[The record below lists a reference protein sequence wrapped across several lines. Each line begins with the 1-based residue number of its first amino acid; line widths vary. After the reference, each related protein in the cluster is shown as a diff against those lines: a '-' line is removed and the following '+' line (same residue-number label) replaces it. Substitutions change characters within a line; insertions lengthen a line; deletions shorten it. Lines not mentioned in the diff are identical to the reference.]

1 MIKALVPGSFDPITV
16 GHLSVIERA
25 AKMYGEVFVT
35 VFINPD
41 KTPRF
46 NTDSRVKMIRAA
58 VAHLSNVRVDTD
70 TGMLADYCERNGIT
84 VAVKGA
90 RNAVD
95 FEYEKKMAEFNKSR
109 NPLLETVI
117 LFPEAGLEE
126 VSSTALYELIKSN
139 GEFEKYVPSGALE
152 ILKELI
158 F

>member
-1 MIKALVPGSFDPITV
+1 MTKALVPGSFDPITV

-46 NTDSRVKMIRAA
+46 DIESRLNMIRAA
-58 VAHLSNVRVDTD
+58 TSHLTNIRVDVD
-70 TGMLADYCERNGIT
+70 RGMLADYCERNGIT

-95 FEYEKKMAEFNKSR
+95 FEYEKKMAEFNKNR
-109 NPLLETVI
+109 NPALETVI
-117 LFPEAGLEE
+117 LFPEEGLEE
-126 VSSTALYELIKSN
+126 VSSTALYELIKSG
-139 GEFEKYVPSGALE
+139 GEFEKHVPSGALE

-158 F
+158 

>member
-16 GHLSVIERA
+16 GHLSIIERA

-46 NTDSRVKMIRAA
+46 SLDDRVEMIRAA
-58 VAHLSNVRVDTD
+58 VSHLQNVRVDVD
-70 TGMLADYCERNGIT
+70 RGMLADYCAKNNIT

-95 FEYEKKMAEFNKSR
+95 FEYEKKMAEFNKDR
-109 NPLLETVI
+109 NPSLDTVI
-117 LFPEAGLEE
+117 LFPEKDLEE
-126 VSSTALYELIKSN
+126 VSSTSLFELIKS
-139 GEFEKYVPSGALE
+139 GKGYEKHVPDKALP
-152 ILKELI
+152 ILKRLL
-158 F
+158 

>member
-16 GHLSVIERA
+16 GHLSIIERA

-46 NTDSRVKMIRAA
+46 DIDSRVEMIRAT
-58 VAHLSNVRVDTD
+58 VSHLKNVRVDVD
-70 TGMLADYCERNGIT
+70 RGMLADYCAKNGIT

-95 FEYEKKMAEFNKSR
+95 FEYEKKMAEFNKNR
-109 NPLLETVI
+109 NSSLDTVI
-117 LFPEAGLEE
+117 LFPEKGLDE
-126 VSSTALYELIKSN
+126 VSSTALYELIKS
-139 GEFEKYVPSGALE
+139 GGDYEKYVPEAVLP
-152 ILKELI
+152 ILKGLI
-158 F
+158 

>member
-1 MIKALVPGSFDPITV
+1 MTKALVPGSFDPITI

-46 NTDSRVKMIRAA
+46 DLDSRLKMISAA
-58 VAHLSNVRVDTD
+58 TAHLPNVRVDVD
-70 TGMLADYCERNGIT
+70 RGMLADYCERNGIT
-84 VAVKGA
+84 VAVKGV

-95 FEYEKKMAEFNKSR
+95 FEYEKKMAEFNKNR
-109 NPLLETVI
+109 NPALETVL

-126 VSSTALYELIKSN
+126 VSSTALYALIKSG
-139 GEFEKYVPSGALE
+139 GEFEKYVPTGALE

-158 F
+158 